1 MARSDKTNAGRKP
14 AARTPAPR
22 VPEKRAESRKE
33 QRVAKPA
40 ATRAG
45 RPASNTRPAATKQ
58 ASSGVKSAAKV
69 NRKSASTSRTKPAAT
84 TAASASKRARLL
96 AGEPLRVHASDLHGR
111 LTTLY
116 PDAHCELDFQ
126 TPLQLLVATILSAQC
141 TDKRVNMVTPALFAA
156 YPTAQALADAPI
168 EHLEELVKTTGF
180 FRMKAKNIQGM
191 ARALVER
198 HGGEVPADMDAL
210 IQLPGVGRKTAN
222 VVLGNAFNINHGV
235 VVDTHVG
242 RLATRLGLTRE
253 TDPVKVEEAL
263 IALFPQESWTMLSHL
278 LIFHGRRVCDAR
290 KPRCGECVLAERC
303 PSSLV

>member
-1 MARSDKTNAGRKP
+1 MKKAAARTKAMKSAAEVRGAKAAARGAATPVAKAKAGGKANGETAGKPVAKPVATRSVKQPAARKP
-14 AARTPAPR
+14 AARGKARPLSGDTL
-22 VPEKRAESRKE
+22 
-33 QRVAKPA
+33 A
-40 ATRAG
+40 AHA
-45 RPASNTRPAATKQ
+45 
-58 ASSGVKSAAKV
+58 
-69 NRKSASTSRTKPAAT
+69 
-84 TAASASKRARLL
+84 L
-96 AGEPLRVHASDLHGR
+96 ALHGR
-111 LTTLY
+111 LGALY
-116 PDAHCELDFQ
+116 PDAHCELDFE

-198 HGGEVPADMDAL
+198 HGGEVPTDMEAL
-210 IQLPGVGRKTAN
+210 VRLPGVGRKTAN
-222 VVLGNAFNINHGV
+222 VVLGNAFNVNHGV

-242 RLATRLGLTRE
+242 RLAIRLGLTRE

-263 IALFPQESWTMLSHL
+263 MPLFPRESWTMLSHL

-290 KPRCGECVLAERC
+290 KPRCGECTLADVC
-303 PSSLV
+303 PSAVI